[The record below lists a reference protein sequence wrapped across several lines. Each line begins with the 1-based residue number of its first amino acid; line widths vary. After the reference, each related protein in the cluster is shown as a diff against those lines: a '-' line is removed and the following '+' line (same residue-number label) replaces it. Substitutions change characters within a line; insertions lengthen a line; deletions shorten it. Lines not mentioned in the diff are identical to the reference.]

1 MKDLL
6 LTVLAGLTL
15 AKSRTSPPPGCLSV
29 GQSAGDFS
37 TIQAAVDSLDTTTPD
52 PQCIFVYPG
61 TYTEQVLVPARAAQ
75 LSVYGSTPDTS
86 GYAAN
91 TVTVTN
97 NKSQKLNI
105 SNDETATLRIKSAG
119 FSLYNVDVDNSF
131 GKGSQAVAV
140 SAYADSGYYGCAFR
154 GFQDTLLA
162 QTGRQVYARTLVQ
175 GATDFAFGQ
184 HAGAWFEKCDVR
196 VLVAGVG
203 YVTGMLNV
211 FLFFFFFFAF
221 LLPLGL
227 CDELSRCIASQGVE
241 EVVWPGRANFRGSL
255 RAGVGD
261 RSELLRV

>member
-1 MKDLL
+1 MKHLL
-6 LTVLAGLTL
+6 LAALAGLAQ

-29 GQSAGDFS
+29 GHSTGDFS
-37 TIQAAVDSLDTTTPD
+37 TIQAAVDALSTTSPGT
-52 PQCIFVYPG
+52 QCIFIYPG

-86 GYAAN
+86 NYASN

-105 SNDETATLRIKSAG
+105 SNDETATLRVKSAG
-119 FSLYNVDVDNSF
+119 FRLYNVDVDNSF
-131 GKGSQAVAV
+131 GKGSQAVAL

-175 GATDFAFGQ
+175 GATDFVFGQ

-196 VLVAGVG
+196 VLAAGVG
-203 YVTGMLNV
+203 YVTGMSEQ
-211 FLFFFFFFAF
+211 FFFFVS
-221 LLPLGL
+221 PPGGK
-227 CDELSRCIASQGVE
+227 QG
-241 EVVWPGRANFRGSL
+241 AM
-255 RAGVGD
+255 
-261 RSELLRV
+261 